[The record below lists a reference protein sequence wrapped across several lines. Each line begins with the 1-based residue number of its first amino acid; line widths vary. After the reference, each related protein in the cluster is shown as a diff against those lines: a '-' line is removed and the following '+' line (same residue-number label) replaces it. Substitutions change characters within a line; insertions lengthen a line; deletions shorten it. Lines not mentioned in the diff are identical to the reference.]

1 MAYYD
6 FLNIILGPLLNIPP
20 LIAVII
26 MSLFI
31 SVIIILI
38 TKYTTDQVLM
48 KRLKEEMKE
57 HQKQIKELRGNPS
70 KAMEMQKKAMDAN
83 MKYMMHS
90 LKPTLITFIP
100 IILIFGWMSAN
111 FAYQNIHPDQEFS
124 VSMLFDEGAKGNAAV
139 ILPEGI
145 SVVGD
150 ESQSIQDGKAA
161 WVLKGQEGKH
171 TLEFSYNNNPFY
183 KDVLINSGSKYE
195 PAMEKINR
203 NGVNAI
209 QINYKKLTLLPIG
222 FKDWLGWLGVYIW
235 CSIIFTMALRKVMKV
250 Y

>member
-6 FLNIILGPLLNIPP
+6 FLNVVFAPLLNINP
-20 LIAVII
+20 LVAVIV
-26 MSLFI
+26 LALLI

-38 TKYTTDQVLM
+38 TKYTTDQALM

-57 HQKQIKELRGNPS
+57 HQKQAKELKSNPT
-70 KAMEMQKKAMDAN
+70 KAMEMQKKAMDVN

-111 FAYQNIHPDQEFS
+111 FAYHNIAPDEEFS
-124 VSMLFDEGAKGNAAV
+124 VSMVFDADAKGNAMLIA
-139 ILPEGI
+139 PEGI
-145 SVVGD
+145 SVEGD
-150 ESQSIQDGKAA
+150 AAQNIQNSRATWA
-161 WVLKGQEGKH
+161 LKGKEG
-171 TLEFSYNNNPFY
+171 TYNLEFSYENRTFY
-183 KDVLINSGSKYE
+183 KNVLINSGSKYAE
-195 PAMEKINR
+195 SVGKIKDDD
-203 NGVNAI
+203 VKSI
-209 QINYKKLTLLPIG
+209 QINYRKLTLLPIG

-235 CSIIFTMALRKVMKV
+235 SSIAFTMGLRKVLKV

>member
-31 SVIIILI
+31 SVLIIII
-38 TKYTTDQVLM
+38 TKYSTDQALM

-57 HQKQIKELRGNPS
+57 HQKQIKELRSNPS

-124 VSMLFDEGAKGNAAV
+124 VSMLFDEGAKGSV
-139 ILPEGI
+139 EIIPPEGI
-145 SVVGD
+145 SVIGD
-150 ESQSIQDGKAA
+150 KSQPIQDSRAA

-203 NGVNAI
+203 DGVKTI

-235 CSIIFTMALRKVMKV
+235 CSIIFTMALRKIMKV

>member
-6 FLNIILGPLLNIPP
+6 FLNVILGPLLNIHP

-31 SVIIILI
+31 SIIIILI
-38 TKYTTDQVLM
+38 TKYTTDQALM

-57 HQKQIKELRGNPS
+57 HQKQIKELRSNPA

-111 FAYQNIHPDQEFS
+111 FAYQGIHPDQEFS
-124 VSMLFDEGAKGNAAV
+124 VSMLFDQGAKGSASA
-139 ILPEGI
+139 IPPEGI

-150 ESQSIQDGKAA
+150 ESQAIQDSKAA
-161 WVLKGQEGKH
+161 WVFKGEEGKH
-171 TLEFSYNNNPFY
+171 TLEFSYNNNTFY
-183 KDVLINSGSKYE
+183 KDVLVSTERKYE
-195 PAMEKINR
+195 PAIGKINR
-203 NGVNAI
+203 EGVNTI

-235 CSIIFTMALRKVMKV
+235 CSIIATMALRKILKV

>member
-6 FLNIILGPLLNIPP
+6 FLDIILGPLLNLPP
-20 LIAVII
+20 LLAVII
-26 MSLFI
+26 MALFI

-38 TKYTTDQVLM
+38 TKYTTDQALM

-57 HQKQIKELRGNPS
+57 HQKQIKELRSNPA

-83 MKYMMHS
+83 MNYMMHS

-111 FAYQNIHPDQEFS
+111 FAYQNINPNEEFS
-124 VSMLFDEGAKGNAAV
+124 ASMLFDENAKGNAM
-139 ILPEGI
+139 IIPSEGI
-145 SVVGD
+145 SVIGNATQPI
-150 ESQSIQDGKAA
+150 ENGKATWA
-161 WVLKGQEGKH
+161 LKGEKGMN
-171 TLEFSYNNNPFY
+171 TLEFSYNGNSY
-183 KDVLINSGSKYE
+183 HKDVLINSNSKYA
-195 PAMEKINR
+195 PAVEKINK
-203 NGVNAI
+203 NGVKAI
-209 QINYKKLTLLPIG
+209 QINYRKLTLLPIG

-235 CSIIFTMALRKVMKV
+235 CSIIFTMVLRKILKV

>member
-124 VSMLFDEGAKGNAAV
+124 VSMLFDEGAKG
-139 ILPEGI
+139 
-145 SVVGD
+145 SVEIIPVYFFHCRL
-150 ESQSIQDGKAA
+150 
-161 WVLKGQEGKH
+161 VLA
-171 TLEFSYNNNPFY
+171 S
-183 KDVLINSGSKYE
+183 
-195 PAMEKINR
+195 
-203 NGVNAI
+203 
-209 QINYKKLTLLPIG
+209 
-222 FKDWLGWLGVYIW
+222 
-235 CSIIFTMALRKVMKV
+235 
-250 Y
+250 

>member
-6 FLNIILGPLLNIPP
+6 FLNVILGPLLKIPP
-20 LIAVII
+20 LLAVII
-26 MSLFI
+26 MALFI
-31 SVIIILI
+31 SVLIIII
-38 TKYTTDQVLM
+38 TKYSTDQALM

-57 HQKQIKELRGNPS
+57 HQKQIKELRSNPS

-111 FAYQNIHPDQEFS
+111 FANQNINPNEEFS
-124 VSMLFDEGAKGNAAV
+124 ISTLFDENAGGNV
-139 ILPEGI
+139 IFVPPEGI
-145 SVVGD
+145 YVIGNATQPI
-150 ESQSIQDGKAA
+150 ENGMATWA
-161 WVLKGQEGKH
+161 LKGKEGTH
-171 TLEFSYNNNPFY
+171 TLEFSHNGKSYY
-183 KDVLINSGSKYE
+183 RDVLISPGNKYS
-195 PAMEKINR
+195 PAVEKIGKEN
-203 NGVNAI
+203 VKAI

-235 CSIIFTMALRKVMKV
+235 CSIIFTMALRKLLKV